1 VTVNELPSHRLKQ
14 AKRAQRRRILE
25 VRDAIDP
32 SERAERSARI
42 ASRLGS
48 LPEVARAATVMAF
61 WSFGSE
67 VHTEPLIRTLHE
79 AGTRVAL
86 PRIEGRDI
94 VAITYAPGDPVVP
107 TGFGA
112 MEPTAGE
119 VVEPGEVDLVI
130 VPGVAFD
137 RSGGRVGYG
146 GGFYDR
152 FLLRTP
158 PDATA
163 IAIVFADQ
171 IVETVPAGAAD
182 RAVDAIVTEDEVI
195 RCRTG

>member
-14 AKRAQRRRILE
+14 AKRALRRRILE
-25 VRDAIDP
+25 RRDAIDT

-42 ASRLGS
+42 ASRLRS
-48 LPEVARAATVMAF
+48 LPEVERARTVMAF

-67 VHTEPLIRTLHE
+67 VETGPLIRALHE

-86 PRIEGRDI
+86 PRIQGRD
-94 VAITYAPGDPVVP
+94 VAAVDYAPGDPVAP

-112 MEPTAGE
+112 MEPTGGE
-119 VVEPGEVDLVI
+119 VLEPGDVDLVI

-137 RSGGRVGYG
+137 RAGGRVGYG

-152 FLLRTP
+152 FLRRTRP
-158 PDATA
+158 EVPA
-163 IAIVFADQ
+163 IAIAFADQ
-171 IVETVPAGAAD
+171 IAERVPAGRAD
-182 RAVDAIVTEDEVI
+182 RRVDAVVTEDEVI
-195 RCRTG
+195 RCRTS